1 MYRNCFDLRSLTP
14 SFPSILLDDTLY
26 RLHVL
31 YVRGVGGALVG
42 HSLSLGEGSYCTYDV
57 GGEHLLSVDGDGS
70 VVPRGGAR
78 GKALGGAHAEA
89 VLAEAVLADDRGEV
103 PVSLA
108 EGEGEWRGGEQRG
121 GEGLA
126 VGKSIGIAVR
136 TKPCPV
142 YSASADLRQN

>member
-1 MYRNCFDLRSLTP
+1 M
-14 SFPSILLDDTLY
+14 
-26 RLHVL
+26 
-31 YVRGVGGALVG
+31 
-42 HSLSLGEGSYCTYDV
+42 
-57 GGEHLLSVDGDGS
+57 SVDGDGS

-78 GKALGGAHAEA
+78 GKALGRAHAEA

-108 EGEGEWRGGEQRG
+108 EGEGGWRGGEQRG

-136 TKPCPV
+136 AKPCPV
-142 YSASADLRQN
+142 CCDPSALVPNCTPRTS